1 MTVEPANIDTEKHPE
16 ILQGRKT
23 GSEQWRRERGELGTC
38 AVGPTELQAE
48 MIMDGC
54 VYKMAT
60 CMLLVGFHTKTF
72 S

>member
-1 MTVEPANIDTEKHPE
+1 MTVEPANTDTEKHPE

-48 MIMDGC
+48 MIMDG
-54 VYKMAT
+54 
-60 CMLLVGFHTKTF
+60 
-72 S
+72 